1 MEHPAPSARWLRHVL
16 AALGE
21 EGVSPRRIT
30 EGSEPLASFDID
42 ERLILRV
49 ALTVDASVGLAR
61 ERAALAAI
69 EPTVELPV
77 PRHHAHGRYDGLAWV
92 AYPKLYG
99 ISGRD
104 LSPPDD
110 ARPAM
115 AEALG
120 GFLRALHE
128 TKPPAGV
135 PHGHPVV
142 PWRGRAEELPRMSSV
157 IETETPDLVNEET
170 LPYLRGEIDPPP
182 GSDVRVLCHGDLKGE
197 HILLSSDLRRI
208 TGVVDWN
215 DATVGDPAADVA
227 GTVIWLGPAFGRSV
241 AASTLSDDPH
251 LADRG
256 IFLARIGMLWG
267 LGRSLLGEEDWQLD
281 LVIELV
287 RRAFGLETEARPA

>member
-1 MEHPAPSARWLRHVL
+1 MEHPAPSARWLRDVL
-16 AALGE
+16 AALGG
-21 EGVSPRRIT
+21 EGASARRIS
-30 EGSEPLASFDID
+30 EGSDSLASFDVD
-42 ERLILRV
+42 DRLILRV
-49 ALTVDASVGLAR
+49 ALTVDGSAGLAR

-104 LSPPDD
+104 LLPPDD

-120 GFLRALHE
+120 GFLQTLHE

-135 PHGHPVV
+135 PHGHPRV
-142 PWRGRAEELPRMSSV
+142 PWRGRLEELPSLSNV

-170 LPYLRGEIDPPP
+170 LPYLRGEVDPPP
-182 GSDVRVLCHGDLKGE
+182 GSDVQVLCHGDLKGE
-197 HILLSSDLRRI
+197 HILLSSDLRGI
-208 TGVVDWN
+208 TGILDWN
-215 DATVGDPAADVA
+215 DAMLGDPAVDVA
-227 GTVIWLGPAFGRSV
+227 GTVIWLGPAFGRLV
-241 AASTLSDDPH
+241 AASTGSDDPH

-256 IFLARIGMLWG
+256 IFLARVGMLWG
-267 LGRSLLGEEDWQLD
+267 LGRSLLGEEDWPLD
-281 LVIELV
+281 LAVGQV
-287 RRAFGLETEARPA
+287 RRAFGFETEGRPA